1 MTVGLKTP
9 SNYYME
15 LITAFPPR
23 PITNDD
29 ELIAT
34 QNRIN
39 EILDRPII
47 TSDDRDYLKVLGM
60 LVYDYEEERE
70 IWPALKGIALLQTL
84 IEEDNV
90 SPERLLEI
98 FESKGMLDE
107 VMAGEKELT
116 VGQLKKLSELFHIS
130 PSAFVE

>member
-15 LITAFPPR
+15 LLATFPPR

-29 ELIAT
+29 ELSAT
-34 QNRIN
+34 QTRIN
-39 EILDRPII
+39 EILDRQSI

-70 IWPALKGIALLQTL
+70 IWPTLKGIALLKTL
-84 IEEDNV
+84 IDEDNV
-90 SPERLLEI
+90 FSEKLLEI
-98 FESKGMLDE
+98 FESEEIFNE
-107 VMAGEKELT
+107 VMTSKIELT

-130 PSAFVE
+130 PSAFVD

>member
-98 FESKGMLDE
+98 FGSKGMLDE